1 MEQLVNWSH
10 HTRALNLGKYIAGVQ
25 TRPLNKENIARRG
38 DDEGP
43 GTGGEWKERNKK
55 LWENHTQKCVVSY
68 DKQFVQSFKLSFQ
81 KFALN
86 IKMIPGP

>member
-10 HTRALNLGKYIAGVQ
+10 HTQVLNLGKCIAWVQ
-25 TRPLNKENIARRG
+25 NRPLSKEDVVRGG

-68 DKQFVQSFKLSFQ
+68 ISNLCK
-81 KFALN
+81 ALN
-86 IKMIPGP
+86 